1 MEHTVTG
8 GHWGQDLKKIEEGLV
23 SYVIARL
30 PSFGIIYVRFEKDF
44 KACAPEK
51 YWVSQEI
58 NLRFKAGK
66 KVPDYGTALLDHN

>member
-1 MEHTVTG
+1 MEHIVTG
-8 GHWGQDLKKIEEGLV
+8 SHWGQDLKKIEEGLV

-30 PSFGIIYVRFEKDF
+30 PSFGIIYVRFQRDF

-51 YWVSQEI
+51 YWVSLEI

-66 KVPDYGTALLDHN
+66 KYQIMALHS

>member
-8 GHWGQDLKKIEEGLV
+8 SHWCQYLKKIEEGLV
-23 SYVIARL
+23 SYVIVRL
-30 PSFGIIYVRFEKDF
+30 PSFGIIYVRFQRDF
-44 KACAPEK
+44 KACAPEM

-66 KVPDYGTALLDHN
+66 KLSDYFTALLDYN

>member
-1 MEHTVTG
+1 MEHIVTG
-8 GHWGQDLKKIEEGLV
+8 SHWGQDLKKIEEGLV
-23 SYVIARL
+23 SYSTIAQL
-30 PSFGIIYVRFEKDF
+30 DIIYYRFQRDF

-66 KVPDYGTALLDHN
+66 KYQIMAMPS